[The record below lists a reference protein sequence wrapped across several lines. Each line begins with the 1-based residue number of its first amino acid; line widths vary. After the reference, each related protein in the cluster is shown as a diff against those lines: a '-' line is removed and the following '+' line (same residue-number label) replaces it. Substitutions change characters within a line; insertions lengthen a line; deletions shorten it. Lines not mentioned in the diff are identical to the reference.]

1 MNALLSHSRPIM
13 AVASIFLIAA
23 MACATALFGQSD
35 VDAPRADLPT
45 QLIPSVPGAG
55 VSIECGTTYPGL
67 RGEYLCDAE
76 VNPAGD
82 TLTLTKQVPDGTQP
96 GNVGTETVTFMAGSG
111 GGGPDLSNDDPV
123 NTAAVAPGSSAD
135 ASRSDHDHGITASAQ
150 RPVEGIQDIVG
161 GMVQA
166 GVNVTVHYDD
176 PNNLLTVA
184 STAVQGPQGTSDVE
198 VFRVVNS
205 SDISTTARPAGGEI
219 DIASLAVTVVPAGW
233 SAVEITPGANQALVA
248 SRVTV
253 NPATQTGTLTSPNWS
268 AVFEVG
274 GAGPAG
280 PQGQQGDTGPEGAQ
294 GAQGAQGDPGM
305 DGADGTD
312 GAASFA
318 GLSGM
323 IADSQVPASFARDT
337 EITAAINAL
346 SLSAIS
352 GTLTLSQLPSGVML
366 DSEFTA
372 AAVRGLLN
380 LTATEVNDILVGASV
395 SGTGSNRVITITQN
409 DASTISL
416 AVPDTTGGGMGADGV
431 VASGAFNADST
442 ELVLTL
448 DTGGTVSITVPAA
461 IRTAQRVLDIDDN
474 PTSPDN
480 DLAVVVGDGH
490 ARVVEHYET
499 PGTNAADG
507 GLADFTH
514 ANYTGTFANDSA
526 AGTQTSVGEFY
537 FNRHNHQFRE
547 RTGTVL
553 ASAIFQD
560 FDIRTVL
567 LSGSRYRGDYPT
579 DQEGLN
585 HSVQPGDV
593 FYNTALVRVRVTS
606 VNFSAASSPQ
616 THHRYK
622 RLAQAEEVA
631 AAMAVVLATVRDGVV
646 ASLDTL
652 AEIATAL
659 DGKANVNLQNID
671 QALSDTEKD
680 TILER
685 IGSEAI
691 TDGLATSKADTNLSN
706 IDGDLGH
713 LARRTIL
720 NRIGALQAYS
730 SNLPLSQGQVVT
742 HTNGLYVYIS
752 STIRT
757 SGHDP
762 DTQPGYYLKLDEG
775 VAYEVITTGSHRISA
790 RTIVINGDNDR
801 AYLCTTTQTTP
812 RDLTY
817 IHQQAQSVGG
827 AFIWLNRGTEVD
839 ANPSGTDGDDLTRL
853 AIAGTNYNLSS
864 GISWGFQ
871 IDTLIVPELN
881 QDSITDARIVLE
893 DSALTHYLA
902 FLDWTAANLNM
913 ISHLPV
919 GAHIGLRQGA
929 TIRILRVEAE
939 WDSTNNRYQV
949 TNVNAG
955 GILEEASGTATEL
968 LLTAGSG
975 GGGSDIEVSDEGTS
989 LTTAVTGFD
998 FTGGGVTATE
1008 SSGVVT
1014 VNVPAGGGS
1023 GISESD
1029 ADARYARQS
1038 ENLSDLDSAATA
1050 RTNLGLGTAAVQ
1062 PASAFVTLDGG
1073 DARYLNE
1080 SQNLNDLPN
1089 AGTARTN
1096 LGLGTA
1102 ATRDTGTSENNVPIL
1117 DASGDVDA
1125 AVVPIDNTLQV
1136 DGSGDIGVNTE
1147 RVVQEVSE
1155 WVQHFATGDSH
1166 DTSGHSGKYHEYTS
1180 SNTHR
1185 RIGSVQYDFDPQND
1199 SGGGGTGKTYQVFIL
1214 ELTGRHV
1221 DVVLGSS
1228 AVYSGNS
1235 QQHRFHFTDGVM
1247 INPNVRIGIGLH
1259 RTDGGNNEGLS
1270 VRFGTESQ
1278 DSPRESYDDASNDFN
1293 FVGRFNHDRP
1303 TPSVNDTVGGTTA
1316 DQIYGNPEIFYQIIH
1331 THDSL
1336 VGDGNVSA
1344 AHISSGSAADG
1355 EVLTADGSGGAAW
1368 EAAAAGGGGGG
1379 GDGASVVAF
1388 GSALRGANY
1397 SSTVQNDT
1405 DGIGILNIADADIEF
1420 EEGDFTVTTVSG
1432 VSKIT
1437 VPQAGVYSVNFSA
1450 EIGTTDATNNR
1461 RISAV
1466 GVVVVDR
1473 GGDGTDIDYFYG
1485 SSSYFRGVDITET
1498 PTIAGSVLVE
1508 LATDDEVTVNV
1519 VSDGQADP
1527 QNLTVYTARSHF
1539 GMVLETGSGGSG
1551 GTPGDMQSGTP
1562 GQGSVVWVDA
1572 GVNVPSGTWM
1582 LINFGTFDGLF
1593 HGDWHWVLVADLTAR
1608 ENGVAGQTWEA
1619 DEAARL
1625 LVTEEN
1631 YIYLG
1636 HTGADPDALLFSS
1649 APGVISPDAI
1659 RVMAMQ

>member
-1 MNALLSHSRPIM
+1 MSALLSHSRLIM

-123 NTAAVAPGSSAD
+123 NTATVAPGSSAD

-176 PNNLLTVA
+176 PNDLLTVA

-280 PQGQQGDTGPEGAQ
+280 PQGQQGDTGPQ

-305 DGADGTD
+305 DGADGTA

-318 GLSGM
+318 ALSGM

-380 LTATEVNDILVGASV
+380 LTATEVNDMLVGASV

-416 AVPDTTGGGMGADGV
+416 AVPDTTGGGGMGADGV
-431 VASGAFNADST
+431 VASGAFNDDNT

-448 DTGGTVSITVPAA
+448 DTGGTVTIAVTEGL
-461 IRTAQRVLDIDDN
+461 RTAQRVLDIDDN

-480 DLAVVVGDGH
+480 DLAVVVGDGQ

-537 FNRHNHQFRE
+537 FNRHDHQFRE

-606 VNFSAASSPQ
+606 VNFSAGSSPQ
-616 THHRYK
+616 THHRYT

-631 AAMAVVLATVRDGVV
+631 AA
-646 ASLDTL
+646 LDN
-652 AEIATAL
+652 
-659 DGKANVNLQNID
+659 KANVNLQNID

-691 TDGLATSKADTNLSN
+691 TDELATSKLDTNMSN
-706 IDGDLGH
+706 LDGDLSH

-812 RDLTY
+812 RDLAY

-871 IDTLIVPELN
+871 VDTLIVPELEPRRN
-881 QDSITDARIVLE
+881 
-893 DSALTHYLA
+893 
-902 FLDWTAANLNM
+902 
-913 ISHLPV
+913 
-919 GAHIGLRQGA
+919 
-929 TIRILRVEAE
+929 
-939 WDSTNNRYQV
+939 
-949 TNVNAG
+949 
-955 GILEEASGTATEL
+955 
-968 LLTAGSG
+968 
-975 GGGSDIEVSDEGTS
+975 
-989 LTTAVTGFD
+989 
-998 FTGGGVTATE
+998 
-1008 SSGVVT
+1008 
-1014 VNVPAGGGS
+1014 
-1023 GISESD
+1023 
-1029 ADARYARQS
+1029 
-1038 ENLSDLDSAATA
+1038 
-1050 RTNLGLGTAAVQ
+1050 
-1062 PASAFVTLDGG
+1062 
-1073 DARYLNE
+1073 
-1080 SQNLNDLPN
+1080 
-1089 AGTARTN
+1089 
-1096 LGLGTA
+1096 
-1102 ATRDTGTSENNVPIL
+1102 
-1117 DASGDVDA
+1117 
-1125 AVVPIDNTLQV
+1125 
-1136 DGSGDIGVNTE
+1136 
-1147 RVVQEVSE
+1147 
-1155 WVQHFATGDSH
+1155 
-1166 DTSGHSGKYHEYTS
+1166 
-1180 SNTHR
+1180 HR
-1185 RIGSVQYDFDPQND
+1185 CP
-1199 SGGGGTGKTYQVFIL
+1199 
-1214 ELTGRHV
+1214 
-1221 DVVLGSS
+1221 
-1228 AVYSGNS
+1228 
-1235 QQHRFHFTDGVM
+1235 
-1247 INPNVRIGIGLH
+1247 
-1259 RTDGGNNEGLS
+1259 
-1270 VRFGTESQ
+1270 
-1278 DSPRESYDDASNDFN
+1278 DSP
-1293 FVGRFNHDRP
+1293 
-1303 TPSVNDTVGGTTA
+1303 
-1316 DQIYGNPEIFYQIIH
+1316 
-1331 THDSL
+1331 
-1336 VGDGNVSA
+1336 
-1344 AHISSGSAADG
+1344 
-1355 EVLTADGSGGAAW
+1355 
-1368 EAAAAGGGGGG
+1368 
-1379 GDGASVVAF
+1379 
-1388 GSALRGANY
+1388 
-1397 SSTVQNDT
+1397 
-1405 DGIGILNIADADIEF
+1405 
-1420 EEGDFTVTTVSG
+1420 
-1432 VSKIT
+1432 
-1437 VPQAGVYSVNFSA
+1437 
-1450 EIGTTDATNNR
+1450 
-1461 RISAV
+1461 
-1466 GVVVVDR
+1466 
-1473 GGDGTDIDYFYG
+1473 
-1485 SSSYFRGVDITET
+1485 
-1498 PTIAGSVLVE
+1498 
-1508 LATDDEVTVNV
+1508 
-1519 VSDGQADP
+1519 
-1527 QNLTVYTARSHF
+1527 
-1539 GMVLETGSGGSG
+1539 
-1551 GTPGDMQSGTP
+1551 
-1562 GQGSVVWVDA
+1562 
-1572 GVNVPSGTWM
+1572 
-1582 LINFGTFDGLF
+1582 
-1593 HGDWHWVLVADLTAR
+1593 
-1608 ENGVAGQTWEA
+1608 
-1619 DEAARL
+1619 
-1625 LVTEEN
+1625 
-1631 YIYLG
+1631 
-1636 HTGADPDALLFSS
+1636 
-1649 APGVISPDAI
+1649 
-1659 RVMAMQ
+1659 

>member
-1 MNALLSHSRPIM
+1 MSALLSHSRLIM

-55 VSIECGTTYPGL
+55 VNIECGTTYPGL

-123 NTAAVAPGSSAD
+123 NTAAVASGSSAD

-176 PNNLLTVA
+176 PNDLLTVA

-280 PQGQQGDTGPEGAQ
+280 PQGQQGDTGPQ
-294 GAQGAQGDPGM
+294 GAQGAQGDPGV
-305 DGADGTD
+305 DGAA

-318 GLSGM
+318 ELSGM

-416 AVPDTTGGGMGADGV
+416 PVPDTTGGGGMGADGV
-431 VASGAFNADST
+431 VASGAFNADNT

-448 DTGGTVSITVPAA
+448 DTGGTVTIAVTEGL
-461 IRTAQRVLDIDDN
+461 RTAQRVLDIDDN

-537 FNRHNHQFRE
+537 FNRHDHQFRE

-606 VNFSAASSPQ
+606 VNFSAGSSPQ
-616 THHRYK
+616 THHRYT

-659 DGKANVNLQNID
+659 DDKANVNLQNID
-671 QALSDTEKD
+671 AALSNSEKD

-691 TDGLATSKADTNLSN
+691 TDDLAASKADTNLSN

-720 NRIGALQAYS
+720 NRIGALQAYA

-742 HTNGLYVYIS
+742 HTNGLFIYIS
-752 STIRT
+752 ATERS

-762 DTQPGYYLKLDEG
+762 DTQPGYWLELSEG
-775 VAYEVITTGSHRISA
+775 VAYEVITTGSHRIAA

-812 RDLTY
+812 RDLAY
-817 IHQQAQSVGG
+817 IHAQAQAVGG
-827 AFIWLNRGTEVD
+827 AFIWLNRGTEVA

-871 IDTLIVPELN
+871 IDTLLVPELN
-881 QDSITDARIVLE
+881 QNAITDARIVLE

-902 FLDWTAANLNM
+902 FLDWTAADLDT

-919 GAHIGLRQGA
+919 GAHIGLRQGT

-955 GILEEASGTATEL
+955 GILEQASGTATEL
-968 LLTAGSG
+968 LLTAGGG

-989 LTTAVTGFD
+989 LTTAATGFD

-1038 ENLSDLDSAATA
+1038 ENLSDLDNAATA

-1102 ATRDTGTSENNVPIL
+1102 ATRDTGTSESNLPIL

-1136 DGSGDIGVNTE
+1136 DGSGDLGVNTQQ
-1147 RVVQEVSE
+1147 VVQEVSE

-1166 DTSGHSGKYHEYTS
+1166 DTSGHSGKYQEYTS
-1180 SNTHR
+1180 PNTHR
-1185 RIGSVQYDFDPQND
+1185 RIGSVQYDFDPEND

-1303 TPSVNDTVGGTTA
+1303 TPSVGDNVGGTTA
-1316 DQIYGNPEIFYQIIH
+1316 NQIYGNPEIFYQIIH
-1331 THDSL
+1331 THASL

-1379 GDGASVVAF
+1379 DGTPVVAF
-1388 GSALRGANY
+1388 GSSLRGANY

-1437 VPQAGVYSVNFSA
+1437 VPQAGVYSVSFSA

-1508 LATDDEVTVNV
+1508 LATDDEITVNV

-1551 GTPGDMQSGTP
+1551 GTPSDMQEGTP
-1562 GQGSVVWVDA
+1562 DPPLAGQLKTA
-1572 GVNVPSGTWM
+1572 GVNVPSGTWT
-1582 LINFGTFDGLF
+1582 LINFGTFDGRLS
-1593 HGDWHWVLVADLTAR
+1593 GEWYWILTADLTGLDNAA
-1608 ENGVAGQTWEA
+1608 AGDDPTA
-1619 DEAARL
+1619 TDTMRIH
-1625 LVTEEN
+1625 VSEEN

-1636 HTGADPDALLFSS
+1636 HTGATPDVILYASS
-1649 APGVISPDAI
+1649 VSPDAI